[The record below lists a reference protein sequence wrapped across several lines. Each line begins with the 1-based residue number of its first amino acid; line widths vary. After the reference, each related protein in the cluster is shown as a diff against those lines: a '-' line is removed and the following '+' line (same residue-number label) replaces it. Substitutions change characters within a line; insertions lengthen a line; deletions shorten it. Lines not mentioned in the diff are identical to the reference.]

1 MPLIVDSAQM
11 PQKLC
16 KNSKKRDT
24 VPTNV
29 SFFAKLLLFPSKIP
43 KNEERIIYFKTITQ
57 SRVCKIMKQAESH
70 INGSVLLYATLC
82 LPY

>member
-43 KNEERIIYFKTITQ
+43 KDEERIIYFKTITQ
-57 SRVCKIMKQAESH
+57 SRVCKIMETGRKPH
-70 INGSVLLYATLC
+70 
-82 LPY
+82 

>member
-16 KNSKKRDT
+16 KIAKKRHRS
-24 VPTNV
+24 NECL
-29 SFFAKLLLFPSKIP
+29 FFAKLLLFPSKIP

-57 SRVCKIMKQAESH
+57 SRVCKIMETGRKPH
-70 INGSVLLYATLC
+70 
-82 LPY
+82 

>member
-11 PQKLC
+11 PQRLC

-43 KNEERIIYFKTITQ
+43 KNEEKIIYLKTITQ
-57 SRVCKIMKQAESH
+57 SRVYKTMKTNRKPH
-70 INGSVLLYATLC
+70 
-82 LPY
+82 

>member
-43 KNEERIIYFKTITQ
+43 KNEEKIIY
-57 SRVCKIMKQAESH
+57 
-70 INGSVLLYATLC
+70 L
-82 LPY
+82 

>member
-24 VPTNV
+24 APTNV

-43 KNEERIIYFKTITQ
+43 KNEEKIIYLKTITQ
-57 SRVCKIMKQAESH
+57 SRVCKIMKTNRKPH
-70 INGSVLLYATLC
+70 
-82 LPY
+82 

>member
-29 SFFAKLLLFPSKIP
+29 SFFAKSLLFPSKIP
-43 KNEERIIYFKTITQ
+43 KNEERIIYSLIPQHFD
-57 SRVCKIMKQAESH
+57 
-70 INGSVLLYATLC
+70 LTLFISS
-82 LPY
+82 

>member
-29 SFFAKLLLFPSKIP
+29 TFFAKLLLFPSKIP
-43 KNEERIIYFKTITQ
+43 KNEEKIIYFKTICYIFT
-57 SRVCKIMKQAESH
+57 E
-70 INGSVLLYATLC
+70 NGLLQCICTSYKNI
-82 LPY
+82 

>member
-43 KNEERIIYFKTITQ
+43 KNEERIIYFLK
-57 SRVCKIMKQAESH
+57 SASNL
-70 INGSVLLYATLC
+70 NGNLNCSKELEHYAS
-82 LPY
+82 

>member
-43 KNEERIIYFKTITQ
+43 KNEERIIYFKT
-57 SRVCKIMKQAESH
+57 
-70 INGSVLLYATLC
+70 LLSKEIFSDMI
-82 LPY
+82 